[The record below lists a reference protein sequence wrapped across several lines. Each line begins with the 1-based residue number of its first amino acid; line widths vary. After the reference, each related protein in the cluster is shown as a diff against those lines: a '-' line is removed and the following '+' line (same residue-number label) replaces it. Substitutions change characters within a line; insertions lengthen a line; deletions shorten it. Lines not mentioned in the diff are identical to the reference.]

1 MPQLWR
7 LASGWFYYLWY
18 NFSPAH
24 SFFLKDSL
32 LPLNQPHKL
41 LENLVSFHIFSLI
54 PTILY
59 HKSLPLIGEGNGK
72 PLQYS
77 CLGNTMDRGTLAG

>member
-1 MPQLWR
+1 MPQLWP
-7 LASGWFYYLWY
+7 LASGWFSYLWY
-18 NFSPAH
+18 HFSPAH

-32 LPLNQPHKL
+32 LLSDLPHKV
-41 LENLVSFHIFSLI
+41 LENLVSLHLSSLI
-54 PTILY
+54 ATILY
-59 HKSLPLIGEGNGK
+59 HKSLPLIAEGNGK